1 MNFVDYLW
9 WSVPLTLF
17 ILALLQGLYVIWLN
31 ITVPRDRETTVKQP
45 SSPVMPTHPTD
56 RINTSTPGQR
66 QTRNQP
72 ETPATDVMPME
83 NFNGK
88 MIVLSGLPNVSEIT
102 LPGANF
108 AIGRFY
114 NPDFN
119 VLVAMDERSI
129 SRRHAVF
136 SVDEMRG
143 HVYLTDTN
151 SSYGTTIRKG
161 NDFVLLTPG
170 QQEQIFDGDVVQ
182 FGNVVTVRFVLPGDT
197 RSSATQL

>member
-9 WSVPLTLF
+9 WSVPLTLL
-17 ILALLQGLYVIWLN
+17 ILAILQVLYIIWLN
-31 ITVPRDRETTVKQP
+31 VTVPRDRQRTVNQP
-45 SSPVMPTHPTD
+45 SAPLMPTHPTD
-56 RINTSTPGQR
+56 RVNTSTPGQR
-66 QTRNQP
+66 QTRNQQQ
-72 ETPATDVMPME
+72 PAPDAMSMD

-88 MIVLSGLPNVSEIT
+88 MIILSGLTNVSEIT

-119 VLVAMDERSI
+119 VLVAFDERSI

-143 HVYLTDTN
+143 YVYLTDTN